1 MKHLTLN
8 ETAAWLQGRDCFV
21 VLTHRRPDGDTIG
34 CAAAL
39 CRGLRQL
46 GKTAHILRNPQFTEK
61 YRPFLEGLTCGEIP
75 EGSHVVAV
83 DIAADHL
90 LPYDL
95 PECTVELVIDHHGR
109 NTEYALAGHVVPEA
123 AACGEVIG
131 ELLQEL
137 GVVVDKAM
145 AEALYVAISTDT
157 GCFRYSNTTADTLRS
172 AAFCKDCGADTYTI
186 NHIFFQT
193 KRLPRLQLEARLT
206 EHTEFHAGGMVAI
219 SAIYDSW
226 REELGLTEDDIDD
239 ISGFGREIAGVKI
252 AAMIRQTPDGGKIS
266 LRTSPDYDA
275 SAICATLGG
284 GGHKAAAGATVPG
297 GIEEA
302 KAAILKAILGV
313 IQ

>member
-1 MKHLTLN
+1 
-8 ETAAWLQGRDCFV
+8 
-21 VLTHRRPDGDTIG
+21 
-34 CAAAL
+34 
-39 CRGLRQL
+39 
-46 GKTAHILRNPQFTEK
+46 
-61 YRPFLEGLTCGEIP
+61 
-75 EGSHVVAV
+75 
-83 DIAADHL
+83 
-90 LPYDL
+90 
-95 PECTVELVIDHHGR
+95 
-109 NTEYALAGHVVPEA
+109 
-123 AACGEVIG
+123 
-131 ELLQEL
+131 
-137 GVVVDKAM
+137 
-145 AEALYVAISTDT
+145 
-157 GCFRYSNTTADTLRS
+157 
-172 AAFCKDCGADTYTI
+172 
-186 NHIFFQT
+186 
-193 KRLPRLQLEARLT
+193 
-206 EHTEFHAGGMVAI
+206 MVAI